1 MSFSFCLFF
10 FPLRCLLP
18 LLFFL
23 YPNGR
28 GAAMKAGTAWVA
40 RWARMAGA
48 AGTGR
53 TAGTAAAAGTAGA
66 AETAWVAGCVFHVLL
81 LWVLRSLLAFPA

>member
-1 MSFSFCLFF
+1 MSFSFWLFF

-18 LLFFL
+18 LLFIL
-23 YPNGR
+23 YSNGR

-81 LWVLRSLLAFPA
+81 LRVLRFLFAFPA